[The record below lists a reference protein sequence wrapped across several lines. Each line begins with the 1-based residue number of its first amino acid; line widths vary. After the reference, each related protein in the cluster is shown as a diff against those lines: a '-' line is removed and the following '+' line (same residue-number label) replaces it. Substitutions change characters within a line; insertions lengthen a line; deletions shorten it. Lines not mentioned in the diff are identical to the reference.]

1 MKFFRRSGVES
12 ISKIWLLAIY
22 FCLKRTPEYSRPNI
36 KHWKMLECDD
46 PAPTVF
52 DKTAYIKY
60 HFSCTV
66 KSSTKNTRET
76 KSTIVQGKL
85 AKLRLN
91 PDFDCQKNVLFVI
104 LVMSTTYLQRKMVS
118 GMCIV
123 SSQLQTL
130 HRNWPA
136 QTGEKCRIT
145 GLVGASS
152 QKVGCQSPQF
162 FVKRRVHCCLFTF
175 KLFKFCWL
183 LHRIQDSEQIHVLQ
197 GTNCSPKKQNN
208 F

>member
-1 MKFFRRSGVES
+1 MFEWSYSQFGVCMKFFRRSGVES

-52 DKTAYIKY
+52 DKTACIKDTY

-66 KSSTKNTRET
+66 KSSTKNTQET
-76 KSTIVQGKL
+76 KSTRQTRKITFESWFWLPKI
-85 AKLRLN
+85 
-91 PDFDCQKNVLFVI
+91 VLFVV

-118 GMCIV
+118 GMFIV

-136 QTGEKCRIT
+136 QTGGKM
-145 GLVGASS
+145 
-152 QKVGCQSPQF
+152 
-162 FVKRRVHCCLFTF
+162 
-175 KLFKFCWL
+175 
-183 LHRIQDSEQIHVLQ
+183 
-197 GTNCSPKKQNN
+197 
-208 F
+208 